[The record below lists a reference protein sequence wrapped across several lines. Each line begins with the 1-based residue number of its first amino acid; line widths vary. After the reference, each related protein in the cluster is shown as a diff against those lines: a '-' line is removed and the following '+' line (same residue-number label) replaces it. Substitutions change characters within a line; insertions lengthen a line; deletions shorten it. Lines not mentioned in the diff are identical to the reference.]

1 MQTLFSLQL
10 TVFFSVN
17 PCRTCGLP
25 LCIDCAK
32 MGLPKYHGPECKL
45 FEACGK
51 YKSDPVTTYKVAKT
65 IYMYLTPLRLLL
77 IAEHKT
83 DLLLLTSK
91 LEERQDT
98 LIYFLNAAHVVKPM
112 HKLLGLEDRFTEL
125 QIQVRGFS

>member
-1 MQTLFSLQL
+1 
-10 TVFFSVN
+10 
-17 PCRTCGLP
+17 
-25 LCIDCAK
+25 

-77 IAEHKT
+77 KAEHKT
-83 DLLLLTSK
+83 DLLSLTSK

-112 HKLLGLEDRFTEL
+112 HKILGLGDRFTEL
-125 QIQVRGFS
+125 QIQVSRIMK